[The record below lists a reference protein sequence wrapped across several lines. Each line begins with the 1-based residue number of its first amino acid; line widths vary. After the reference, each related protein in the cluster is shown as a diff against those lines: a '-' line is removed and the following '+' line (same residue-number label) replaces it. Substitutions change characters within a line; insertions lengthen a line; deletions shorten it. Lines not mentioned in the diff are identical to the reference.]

1 MSHRTVLPEPT
12 TLLGKTSRN
21 KELIDMSSDET
32 NDTHLDELITIV
44 KDGILLDTNHIE
56 DLQNDI
62 AENESLIFDYKAI
75 VSGYHAKILRNRLD
89 KEALIKPRPEKK
101 VVTYDSLEKIYY
113 INPPIT
119 RNDKLI
125 ALKDWTHY
133 NQVSIE
139 RLTEELFK
147 CKRSMMKF
155 KSEAEALEC
164 KVFRD
169 EINKN
174 PNLLKSII

>member
-21 KELIDMSSDET
+21 KELINMSSDET

-101 VVTYDSLEKIYY
+101 VVTYDSLEKI
-113 INPPIT
+113 T
-119 RNDKLI
+119 RYDKLI